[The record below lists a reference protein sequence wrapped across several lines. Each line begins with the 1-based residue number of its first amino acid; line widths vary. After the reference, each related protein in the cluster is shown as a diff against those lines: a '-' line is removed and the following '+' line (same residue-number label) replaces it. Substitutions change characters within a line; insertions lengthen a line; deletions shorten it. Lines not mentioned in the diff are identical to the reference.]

1 MKDYKGSETIVFG
14 QNREEH
20 DKKLEKVFKRLAE
33 KNLTL
38 NKEKCEF
45 NKTQIEFY
53 GYVFSSERI
62 SADPRKVEAIKESD
76 VPANASEVR
85 SFLGMTNYVGRFIK
99 NYSTITAP
107 LRELTKQNVKFE
119 WNSDRQ
125 KAFDLLK
132 RELTSDKVM
141 SYFDPT
147 KETTMIVDASPV
159 GLGALLTQEG
169 RVISYGSRALND
181 VETRHSQTER
191 EALAVIWGCEHFH
204 LYLFGKE
211 FTIISDHKPLETI
224 FNNPNFKSPARIE
237 RWRLKRQPYH
247 YRVQYRPGKSNA
259 ADYMSRHPSTQ
270 VQINNISDIAEEYVN
285 YVAKNAVP
293 KALTLSKISEE
304 SRKDPVL
311 QRVIKAIVSKKDIS
325 INKGDDKAIEV
336 FRRRQNEL
344 TLYRKGDDEVLIVEN
359 KLVIPKSLQETVIK

>member
-1 MKDYKGSETIVFG
+1 MRRANTAIQRERHVTPTIDDMILDLNGSKVFSKLDLNAGYHQLELHPDSRNITTFSTHVGLRRYKRLNFGISSAAEVFQNTLSTALEGLQGVRNISDDIIVFG

-20 DKKLEKVFKRLAE
+20 DKNLSKVFKRLAE

-53 GYVFSSERI
+53 GYVFSSEGI

-181 VETRHSQTER
+181 VETRYSQTER

-204 LYLFGKE
+204 LYLFGQE

-224 FNNPNFKSPARIE
+224 FNNPNSKPPARIE
-237 RWRLKRQPYH
+237 RWRLKLQPYH

-270 VQINNISDIAEEYVN
+270 VQINNISDIA
-285 YVAKNAVP
+285 
-293 KALTLSKISEE
+293 
-304 SRKDPVL
+304 
-311 QRVIKAIVSKKDIS
+311 
-325 INKGDDKAIEV
+325 
-336 FRRRQNEL
+336 
-344 TLYRKGDDEVLIVEN
+344 
-359 KLVIPKSLQETVIK
+359 